1 MMMKNY
7 LFTALL
13 ASFALFS
20 CANDDEGSSIDNS
33 SVEAPATYVFERDGQ
48 STVSFEGQTTRILMA
63 GEIAGAFNDFDASTE
78 ASVKAM
84 FAHQEGENN
93 FSDSR
98 LNASGK
104 NVRSKTAASKD
115 YFGSNATEAAT
126 IKNTFDGY
134 IDNHFA
140 EVVPNRNVAAAP
152 GVSGQIAD
160 GSSPRYVA
168 ANGLEMNQI
177 FAKGLIG
184 ALMADQMLNNYL
196 STSVLDEANNRTDND
211 NEITVA
217 DKPYTTM
224 EHKWDEA
231 YGYLFGAAQNT
242 ANPVPAIGEADGFLN
257 KYVGKVNSDLDFE
270 GIAQEIFDAF
280 KLGRAAIVAKNYEV
294 RDQQADLIRQLVS
307 EVIAIRAV
315 YYLQAGK
322 VGIQDGDFGA
332 AFHDLSE
339 GYGFVYSLRF
349 TRNTADDMPYFSKG
363 EVDSF
368 LSELLSDGSNGLWNV
383 TPETLDRISEAI
395 AAKFDFT
402 VQMAAN

>member
-1 MMMKNY
+1 MKNY